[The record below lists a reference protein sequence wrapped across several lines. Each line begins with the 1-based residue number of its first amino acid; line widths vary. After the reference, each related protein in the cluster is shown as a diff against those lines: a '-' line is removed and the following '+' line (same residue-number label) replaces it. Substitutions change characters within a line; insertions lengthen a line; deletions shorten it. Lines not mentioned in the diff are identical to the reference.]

1 VYRPTVVG
9 EVIGQ
14 YEVLRTLGE
23 GGIARVYLVKH
34 RKLGTRH
41 ALKILHYRSDVMAKR
56 LLQEGRIQAQLRH
69 PNIVAVTDVIEAD
82 GQVGLLMEYVDGAT
96 LGDVLADGVPMAPKD
111 ALPLFAQLL
120 AGVGE
125 AHRQGVLHRD
135 LKPGN
140 VLLHTEGD
148 RLVAKIA
155 DFGIAKVAADVAGGV
170 GGAER
175 LTRTGMSMGT
185 PGYMAPEQLVDAA
198 RADSRADVFALGVIL
213 YEMLSGRS
221 PFLRD
226 DMMTTMTATSRGEHV
241 GLATMVPSLPAG
253 LVAAVERAL
262 AVRPD
267 DRFATCEEM
276 LAALTID
283 APAPPAAGPPARPNP
298 TLVAPVAGLE
308 PPLTLGAELAPEP
321 GFGAAP
327 AGPRVVAVA
336 RPGRPLAFANK
347 PWYAYIPAL
356 GPAFGAIER
365 ALLGALAPL
374 GAAGTGIATAVR
386 VGLAPAL
393 LVTVVTTAGLWH
405 VTGQLAE
412 AERQVAEAKAEVDA
426 LLGDQADLF
435 SQFAVAFPASEAT
448 ARLRAAFDASEGVD
462 ARIVAGRALLRQME
476 LEAASTPAP
485 EDRAKDLARQQL
497 QRDMLRLRR
506 QLDAQAQA
514 EADAATLWQTPL
526 ARAAATLGLAE
537 RPSTPAVTP

>member
-1 VYRPTVVG
+1 MVG
-9 EVIGQ
+9 EIIGQ

-69 PNIVAVTDVIEAD
+69 PNVVAVTDVIETD
-82 GQVGLLMEYVDGAT
+82 GHVGLLMEYVDGAT
-96 LGDVLADGVPMAPKD
+96 LADVLADGVPMAPKD
-111 ALPLFAQLL
+111 ALPLFGQLL
-120 AGVGE
+120 AGVGA

-140 VLLHTEGD
+140 VLLHTDGD

-155 DFGIAKVAADVAGGV
+155 DFGIAKVAAEVTGGV

-185 PGYMAPEQLVDAA
+185 PGYMAPEQLVDAS
-198 RADSRADVFALGVIL
+198 RADRRADVFALGVIL
-213 YEMLSGRS
+213 YEMLAGKS

-226 DMMTTMTATSRGEHV
+226 DLVTTMTATSRGEHAR
-241 GLATMVPSLPAG
+241 LDALVPSLPAA

-276 LAALTID
+276 LAALAVE

-298 TLVAPVAGLE
+298 TLVAPGAALE
-308 PPLTLGAELAPEP
+308 PPLTLGVELAPEP

-336 RPGRPLAFANK
+336 RPVRPLAFAKK

-356 GPAFGAIER
+356 GPAFWAIER

-374 GAAGTGIATAVR
+374 GAAGTAIAVAVR

-405 VTGQLAE
+405 VSGQLAE
-412 AERQVAEAKAEVDA
+412 AERQVAETKVAVDA
-426 LLGDQADLF
+426 LLGDQAALF
-435 SQFAVAFPASEAT
+435 ADFAAAFPASEAT
-448 ARLRAAFDASEGVD
+448 GRLQVAFDASGSLDE
-462 ARIVAGRALLRQME
+462 RIATGRALLRQME

-485 EDRAKDLARQQL
+485 EDRVKDLARQQL

-514 EADAATLWQTPL
+514 QADADALRATPL
-526 ARAAATLGLAE
+526 ARAAAAVGLA
-537 RPSTPAVTP
+537 PSPSPGATP

>member
-1 VYRPTVVG
+1 MYRPAVVG
-9 EVIGQ
+9 EIIGQ

-82 GQVGLLMEYVDGAT
+82 GHVGLLMEYVDGAT
-96 LGDVLADGVPMAPKD
+96 LADVLADGVPMPPKD
-111 ALPLFAQLL
+111 ALPLFGQLL
-120 AGVGE
+120 AGVGA

-140 VLLHTEGD
+140 VLLHTDGD

-155 DFGIAKVAADVAGGV
+155 DFGIAKVAADVTGGV

-226 DMMTTMTATSRGEHV
+226 DMVTTMTATSRGEHAR
-241 GLATMVPSLPAG
+241 LDTLVPSLPAG

-267 DRFATCEEM
+267 DRFASCEE
-276 LAALTID
+276 LGAALV
-283 APAPPAAGPPARPNP
+283 AGAALAVPPGAVAATGGPNP
-298 TLVAPVAGLE
+298 TLVAPGAVIDA
-308 PPLTLGAELAPEP
+308 PLTLGVEPVTAEI
-321 GFGAAP
+321 AP
-327 AGPRVVAVA
+327 ARVVAVA
-336 RPGRPLAFANK
+336 RPARPLAFAKK
-347 PWYAYIPAL
+347 PWYAFIPAL
-356 GPAFGAIER
+356 GPAAWAVER
-365 ALLGALAPL
+365 ALVGALAPL
-374 GAAGTGIATAVR
+374 GAAGTAIATAVR
-386 VGLAPAL
+386 VGLAPVL
-393 LVTVVTTAGLWH
+393 LGVVVTTAGLWH

-412 AERQVAEAKAEVDA
+412 AERQVAEARVEVDA
-426 LLGDQADLF
+426 LLGDQAQLF
-435 SQFAVAFPASEAT
+435 TEFAAAFPASEAT
-448 ARLRAAFDASEGVD
+448 GRLRVAFDAAQGIDE
-462 ARIVAGRALLRQME
+462 RIATGRALLRQME

-485 EDRAKDLARQQL
+485 QDRAKDLARQQL

-514 EADAATLWQTPL
+514 EADADALRATPL

-537 RPSTPAVTP
+537 RAAVEAP